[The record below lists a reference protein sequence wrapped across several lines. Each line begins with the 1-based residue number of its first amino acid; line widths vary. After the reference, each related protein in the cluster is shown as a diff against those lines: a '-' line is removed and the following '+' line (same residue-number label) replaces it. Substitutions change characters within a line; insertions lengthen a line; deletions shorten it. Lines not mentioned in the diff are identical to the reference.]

1 VICLGE
7 DWLAAATDQRIVR
20 IFSITGIQLQLFS
33 IAGPVVSMAA
43 SDNKLMIVYHSGLGS
58 C

>member
-1 VICLGE
+1 VICLAG
-7 DWLAAATDQRIVR
+7 DWLSMATDQRIVR

-43 SDNKLMIVYHSGLGS
+43 SDNKLMIVYHSGLGL
-58 C
+58 

>member
-1 VICLGE
+1 VICLAG
-7 DWLAAATDQRIVR
+7 DWLAMATDQRIVR

-43 SDNKLMIVYHSGLGS
+43 SDNKLMIVYHSGLGL
-58 C
+58 

>member
-1 VICLGE
+1 VICLGG

-43 SDNKLMIVYHSGLGS
+43 SDNKLMIGYHCGLGL